1 MNAERF
7 DENPFDSNDD
17 EVRDS
22 FRACLLRF
30 RFQDQPFLGL
40 WRALKDAGWA
50 HDSST
55 RTYRSPS
62 GRVFDGARPV
72 ARYLDRHAIGD
83 AQSNLE
89 VSDGGEPHNDDNSD
103 DDGGDDGIAGDDLR
117 LPSSSRA
124 KIVWTAEEQELA
136 WKLRVEAVAELWRR
150 ASNAGKS
157 SGDPTNNNKKLDE
170 SDHDRMSDDD
180 EESSPR
186 SRARRSP
193 RLSTERHDS
202 TSAVST
208 AAAAQKAVPWGQS
221 EAMTE
226 KGTALYLAKN
236 SRRVRFQN
244 KRSNTVH
251 ADAADVAMDKLVAPS
266 VDACQKRLHEV
277 ARSRRDAAVDR
288 YRDHFSD
295 WRWLLSTNHSLL
307 FYGAGSK
314 VELLNAFADEVLS
327 REGYVLVLNGFDK
340 DITIEAILDLMV
352 NMFLGGAKGA
362 LAMSRSRIPH
372 ADGIE
377 GVTATGTYTPWK
389 AEPVVERA
397 IQLGRAL
404 AERGSETMVPIFLV
418 VHALEGLNNRIAQE
432 ALSSLLVNS
441 VLANGVA
448 AVRLA
453 ASVDHVDAPLL
464 WNTTT
469 KANFSFLYQQVHT
482 HLPYAE
488 ELCALPTRKKA
499 DPNRKRA
506 AKVPRSDQA
515 STEFLKTLSPRIA
528 EVLQIL
534 ARLQLDALAKP
545 PAGDGGDYM
554 GGKGKRSTN
563 KKGPNGTPPPPP
575 RIAYSALSKE
585 CKRACT
591 ITKESLLKTFLVELQ
606 DHGFVEYED
615 GMVCIPHGADKLKE
629 LLAVSSRPRG

>member
-1 MNAERF
+1 MSTKPFN
-7 DENPFDSNDD
+7 ENPFDTNDD

-83 AQSNLE
+83 ARSNLE
-89 VSDGGEPHNDDNSD
+89 WMDVDLNGDDSD
-103 DDGGDDGIAGDDLR
+103 DGGGDDGIAGDDLR
-117 LPSSSRA
+117 LPSSSRS

-136 WKLRVEAVAELWRR
+136 WKLRVEAVTELWRR
-150 ASNAGKS
+150 ASNAGKA
-157 SGDPTNNNKKLDE
+157 SGDPSGNIDKNLDE
-170 SDHDRMSDDD
+170 SDHDRMSDVGD

-186 SRARRSP
+186 PRARRSP
-193 RLSTERHDS
+193 RLSIESCDS
-202 TSAVST
+202 TSAAT
-208 AAAAQKAVPWGQS
+208 QAAKKAVPWGQS
-221 EAMTE
+221 EVMTE

-244 KRSNTVH
+244 KRSNPVH
-251 ADAADVAMDKLVAPS
+251 ADAADIAIDKLVAPS
-266 VDACQKRLHEV
+266 VDACQKRLREV

-288 YRDHFSD
+288 YRGHFFD

-307 FYGAGSK
+307 LYGAGSK
-314 VELLNAFADEVLS
+314 VELLNAFADEELS

-340 DITIEAILDLMV
+340 DITVEAILDLMV

-372 ADGIE
+372 ADGME

-418 VHALEGLNNRIAQE
+418 VHTLEGLNNRIAQE
-432 ALSSLLVNS
+432 ALSTLLVNS
-441 VLANGVA
+441 VVANGVA
-448 AVRLA
+448 AVRLV

-488 ELCALPTRKKA
+488 ELCTLPTKKKA

-545 PAGDGGDYM
+545 PTGDGGGTN
-554 GGKGKRSTN
+554 GGKGKGSTN
-563 KKGPNGTPPPPP
+563 KKGPKGAPPPPP

-606 DHGFVEYED
+606 DHGFVDYED
-615 GMVCIPHGADKLKE
+615 DFVCIPHGADKLKE
-629 LLAVSSRPRG
+629 LLTVSSRPHG